1 MQEVVMAKNSTKNQ
15 ANDAEKKTKKAVIN
29 IKGIRSLDDLKA
41 ECLRVFKKDGDLK
54 QKDVIEALDNFDV
67 EDADI
72 EAFYDWLNL
81 ENIKLSWSR

>member
-1 MQEVVMAKNSTKNQ
+1 MAKNSTKNQ

-54 QKDVIEALDNFDV
+54 QKDI
-67 EDADI
+67 
-72 EAFYDWLNL
+72 
-81 ENIKLSWSR
+81 